1 MLLNRNVIRLGFICC
16 LVFAFAAV
24 NLSLA
29 EAKLFRY
36 AAHGSPKGIR
46 ADALKW
52 WASELEKQSKGEIEI
67 KFFWSGSLLK
77 PGDAMEGIGMG
88 TANIGG
94 GWGIYHPSK
103 TPLWTV
109 ADPPFSHSDPYVGL
123 KTMQELYKNYQPMI
137 DELAQYNVK
146 LLAPFGSGM
155 SQLGTRKG
163 VDPILLPSDAKGKKI
178 RFAGGQWA
186 KLWQLCESV
195 PVKLTQGEV
204 YEGMMRGTVDA
215 TQSYFFILE
224 AYKHWDVITNY
235 SVVDAGQLCSY
246 GIVVNLDDWKGLSP
260 ELQNVFTKVSDAFL
274 ERYAKALIENRAR
287 IQTLA
292 EQKGVVF
299 HNLTVQQREAWMEKA
314 SPLMDQWAE
323 DMDNKGFAGSKTQQ
337 KFIELR
343 EKYAKQVAENGYPW
357 APKP

>member
-1 MLLNRNVIRLGFICC
+1 MLPKIRSIRLYCIC
-16 LVFAFAAV
+16 LAVLAFLAV
-24 NLSLA
+24 NIGAA

-52 WASELEKQSKGEIEI
+52 WASELEKKSNGEIKI

-109 ADPPFSHSDPYVGL
+109 ADPPFSHADPYVGL
-123 KTMQELYKNYQPMI
+123 KTMQTLYKTYEPMI
-137 DELAQYNVK
+137 AELANYNVK

-155 SQLGTRKG
+155 TQFGTRKG
-163 VDPILLPSDAKGKKI
+163 VKPLLKPADAEGIKI

-186 KLWQLCESV
+186 KLWQDCGAV

-224 AYKHWDVITNY
+224 AYKHWDVIADY

-246 GIVVNLDDWKGLSP
+246 GIIVNLDDWKSLSP
-260 ELQNVFTKVSDAFL
+260 ELQKIFTDVSDAFVD
-274 ERYAKALIENRAR
+274 RYAQALIENRAR
-287 IQTLA
+287 IRKLS
-292 EQKGVVF
+292 EEKGVIF
-299 HNLTVQQREAWMEKA
+299 HTLSADQRELWMQKA
-314 SPLMDQWAE
+314 APLMAQWAK
-323 DMDNKGFAGSKTQQ
+323 DMDERGVAGTQTQ
-337 KFIELR
+337 LKFIELR
-343 EKYAKQVAENGYPW
+343 DKYAADVAAHGYPW
-357 APKP
+357 EK

>member
-1 MLLNRNVIRLGFICC
+1 MVSRIKSVRLCC
-16 LVFAFAAV
+16 IGLILHTFLALTVV
-24 NLSLA
+24 GA

-36 AAHGSPKGIR
+36 AAHGSPKGVR
-46 ADALKW
+46 AEALKW
-52 WASELEKQSKGEIEI
+52 WASELEKKSDGAIKI

-109 ADPPFSHSDPYVGL
+109 ADPPFSHADPYVGL
-123 KTMQELYKNYQPMI
+123 KTMQTLFKTYEPMI
-137 DELAQYNVK
+137 AELSQYNVK

-155 SQLGTRKG
+155 TQLGTRKG
-163 VDPILLPSDAKGKKI
+163 IDPLLSPSDAKGIKI

-186 KLWQLCESV
+186 KLWQNCDSV

-224 AYKHWDVITNY
+224 AYKHWDVIKKY

-246 GIVVNLDDWKGLSP
+246 GIVINLDDWKALSP
-260 ELQNVFTKVSDAFL
+260 ELQEIFTDVSDAFVD
-274 ERYAKALIENRAR
+274 RYAQALIENRVR
-287 IQTLA
+287 IQKIA
-292 EQKGVVF
+292 EEKGVTF
-299 HNLTVQQREAWMEKA
+299 HALSPKQRELWMRKA
-314 SPLMDQWAE
+314 APLMDQWAK
-323 DMDNKGFAGSKTQQ
+323 DMDGRGFQGTQTQ
-337 KFIELR
+337 RKFIELR
-343 EKYAKQVAENGYPW
+343 DKYAAEVAANGYPW
-357 APKP
+357 KK